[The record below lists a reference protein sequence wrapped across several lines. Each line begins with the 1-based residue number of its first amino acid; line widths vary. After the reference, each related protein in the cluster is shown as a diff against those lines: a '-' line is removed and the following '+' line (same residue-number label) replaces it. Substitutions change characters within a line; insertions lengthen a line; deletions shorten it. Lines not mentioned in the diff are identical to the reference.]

1 MYKLAICDD
10 DTYFRISLEKFLREF
25 FSAKDTE
32 YSIASF
38 SEPSSFNVSL
48 NAGADYDLVFLDIM
62 FENDNG
68 IDYAKSLRA
77 NHRELDIVFIT
88 TSKEYAI
95 ESFDVHPLYYI
106 LKPMEPQKLT
116 AALERFLEKSAP
128 IYICFNS
135 LGSTIKIELSDIL
148 YFEIYGHRVIIHKT
162 DGTSSDIRGTLKDIE
177 SQLPPATFIRP
188 HRSYLVNFR
197 FVTEIDH
204 YSLKIKNGEILP
216 ISKALYNKIQFE
228 FVDYLDK
235 NDLFI

>member
-10 DTYFRISLEKFLREF
+10 DTYFRNSLEKFLREF
-25 FSAKDTE
+25 FSDKDAE

-38 SEPSSFNVSL
+38 SEPSSFNASL

-68 IDYAKSLRA
+68 INYAKYLRA
-77 NHRELDIVFIT
+77 NHRELDIIFIT

-95 ESFDVHPLYYI
+95 ESFDVNPLYYI

-162 DGTSSDIRGTLKDIE
+162 DGTLSDIRGTLKDIE

-197 FVTEIDH
+197 FITEIAH
-204 YSLKIKNGEILP
+204 YRLKIKNGETLP
-216 ISKALYNKIQFE
+216 ISKAMYNKIQFD